1 MLKKALLH
9 RTILCQ
15 EITYNLQNYSSKI
28 QNFLCQDSEAQIYK
42 VIMYAMKA

>member
-15 EITYNLQNYSSKI
+15 EVTYNYKTGSKT
-28 QNFLCQDSEAQIYK
+28 QNFLCQDSETQIYE
-42 VIMYAMKA
+42 VIMYARKA